1 MSERKL
7 AQTSWDLVVPDKAM
21 WEIVHGVH
29 PAVHILPEALA
40 KMDEFV
46 SNFHTYV
53 ADSKE
58 RRFKDTG
65 VALET
70 MRQLVMHSDE
80 KNLAILTQKLGS
92 GMLARF
98 RSCMDTDQ

>member
-7 AQTSWDLVVPDKAM
+7 AQTSWGLVVPDKAI
-21 WEIVHGVH
+21 WEIAQGVH
-29 PAVHILPEALA
+29 PAVNTLPEALA

-46 SNFHTYV
+46 SNFHVFV

-58 RRFKDTG
+58 RRLKETG

-70 MRQLVMHSDE
+70 MYQLVVHSDE
-80 KNLAILTQKLGS
+80 KNLAILAQRLGS